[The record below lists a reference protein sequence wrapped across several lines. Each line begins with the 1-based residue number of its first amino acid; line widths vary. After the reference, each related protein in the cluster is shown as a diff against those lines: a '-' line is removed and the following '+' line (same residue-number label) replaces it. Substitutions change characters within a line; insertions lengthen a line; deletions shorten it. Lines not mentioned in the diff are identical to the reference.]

1 MILIQNIKQNYDK
14 IFQKLD
20 IYGYKLK
27 NTIAMKRLFILLF
40 GLLTILSSC
49 AVVRQGEVGVKRTI
63 GKIQEKPLLEGARV
77 YNPFV
82 STIIKL
88 PVRTMNMELKSPL
101 PSKEGLTVQSEVSI
115 LYRLVGDYA
124 PSIVEKLGT
133 NYEEVVIIPVFRSAV
148 ADVSSQYFAK
158 DLHTGQR
165 SVIERDIQKL
175 MEVQLKDR
183 GFIIEAVLLKSIVL
197 PAGLTKA
204 IGEKL
209 EAEQDAQRMEFV
221 LNKERLEA
229 TRRIIEAE
237 GIRDAQKII
246 SEGLSPLLL
255 RFKTIEA
262 FNKLST
268 SPNAKVIITNGEQP
282 LMINGEN

>member
-1 MILIQNIKQNYDK
+1 MK
-14 IFQKLD
+14 KLSVLA
-20 IYGYKLK
+20 I
-27 NTIAMKRLFILLF
+27 
-40 GLLTILSSC
+40 GLLLIMSSC
-49 AVVRQGEVGVKRTI
+49 AVVRQGEVGVKRTV
-63 GKIQEKPLLEGARV
+63 GKIQEKPLLEGAKL
-77 YNPFV
+77 YNPFI

-88 PVRTMNMELKSPL
+88 PVRTVNMEVRLPL

-115 LYRLVGDYA
+115 LYRMEGSYA
-124 PSIVEKLGT
+124 PSIIENLGK
-133 NYEEVVIIPVFRSAV
+133 NYEDVVIIPVFRSAV
-148 ADVSSQYFAK
+148 ADISSQYFAK
-158 DLHTGQR
+158 DMHTGQR
-165 SVIERDIQKL
+165 SVIEKDIKKL
-175 MEVQLKDR
+175 MDSQLKDR
-183 GFIIEAVLLKSIVL
+183 GFVIESVLLKSIVL
-197 PAGLTKA
+197 PPGLTKA
-204 IGEKL
+204 IEEKL

-221 LNKERLEA
+221 LNKERQEA

-237 GIRDAQKII
+237 GIRDSQKII

>member
-1 MILIQNIKQNYDK
+1 
-14 IFQKLD
+14 
-20 IYGYKLK
+20 
-27 NTIAMKRLFILLF
+27 MKKSSILLV
-40 GLLTILSSC
+40 GLLIVLGSC
-49 AVVRQGEVGVKRTI
+49 RVVRQGEVGVKRTF
-63 GKIQEKPLLEGARV
+63 GKIQEKPLMEGAKL
-77 YNPFV
+77 YNPFI

-88 PVRTMNMELKSPL
+88 PVRTVNMEVRLPL

-115 LYRLVGDYA
+115 LYRMEGSYA
-124 PSIVEKLGT
+124 PSIIENLGK
-133 NYEEVVIIPVFRSAV
+133 NYEDVVIIPVFRSAV
-148 ADVSSQYFAK
+148 ADISSQYFAK
-158 DLHTGQR
+158 DMHTGQR
-165 SVIERDIQKL
+165 SVIEKDIKKL
-175 MEVQLKDR
+175 MDSQLKDR
-183 GFIIEAVLLKSIVL
+183 GFVIESVLLKSIVL
-197 PAGLTKA
+197 PPGLTKA
-204 IGEKL
+204 IEEKL

-221 LNKERLEA
+221 LNKERQEA

-237 GIRDAQKII
+237 GIRDSQKII